1 MDNSSTS
8 LLVGSASA
16 ILSII
21 LFLFSNDERREK
33 GDRETAE
40 DNGSRSGNSLSYEMS
55 PSNSSSLN
63 ELRKG
68 GDLYGNNCDGYMCQK
83 HYPDVM
89 KPSPPTYPRIPL
101 STAEDNRD
109 EWIKI
114 GYVQSTV
121 DETLIFSLYRRGSR
135 DYPNDYEYVV
145 TDQHGVTLELDKKL
159 YYRLR
164 DGDRVTVPSYSSKNP
179 FTITL
184 YTLEGSN
191 PLRL

>member
-68 GDLYGNNCDGYMCQK
+68 GDL
-83 HYPDVM
+83 
-89 KPSPPTYPRIPL
+89 I
-101 STAEDNRD
+101 
-109 EWIKI
+109 W
-114 GYVQSTV
+114 
-121 DETLIFSLYRRGSR
+121 
-135 DYPNDYEYVV
+135 
-145 TDQHGVTLELDKKL
+145 
-159 YYRLR
+159 
-164 DGDRVTVPSYSSKNP
+164 
-179 FTITL
+179 
-184 YTLEGSN
+184 
-191 PLRL
+191 